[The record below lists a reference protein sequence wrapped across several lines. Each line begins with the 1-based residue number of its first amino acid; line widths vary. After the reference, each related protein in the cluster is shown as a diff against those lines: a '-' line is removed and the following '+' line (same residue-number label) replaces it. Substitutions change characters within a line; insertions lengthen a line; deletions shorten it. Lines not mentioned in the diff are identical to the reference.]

1 MLSEIKASRVEQIK
15 MSRKLFCDALI
26 KRESEVQKRRFQK
39 ATDAK
44 ERVQRTAVAL
54 ANAQT
59 EAAVAREEL
68 ARVVLNEQAA
78 KMLLER
84 EEPVQGGV

>member
-1 MLSEIKASRVEQIK
+1 MVISV
-15 MSRKLFCDALI
+15 KLFCDALI
-26 KRESEVQKRRFQK
+26 KRESEVQQRRFQK

-44 ERVQRTAVAL
+44 ESVQRTAVAL

-68 ARVVLNEQAA
+68 ARVVLNEQTA

-84 EEPVQGGV
+84 EEPLQGAV